1 MNLVLVIAPVA
12 FLFGM
17 AGVAV
22 FGPPEEER
30 RPIGVVDW
38 VVRMLVGLAAAH
50 TCVGI
55 YRALEASRGLRDL
68 SDADRAVSFATD
80 VESILAYG
88 GILIGIAV
96 LVHLLN
102 ARRTR
107 DYDR

>member
-1 MNLVLVIAPVA
+1 MNLVLVIVPVT

-30 RPIGVVDW
+30 QPIGVVGW
-38 VVRMLVGLAAAH
+38 VVRILVGLAVSH
-50 TCVGI
+50 TCVGV
-55 YRALEASRGLRDL
+55 YRAIQTAHSLRDL
-68 SDADRAVSFATD
+68 SDAERAAGLAND

-88 GILIGIAV
+88 GILLGLAV

-102 ARRTR
+102 ARTR
-107 DYDR
+107 AA